1 MLERSTAEI
10 EASVWQSMA
19 TIADRL
25 AKNPRTRVQDELAQ
39 TRRYLSALKNERQN
53 QVDALMSQLLRAPQ
67 DQAVRQLVDQGN
79 ARLADLQIAEA
90 ILTALAD

>member
-1 MLERSTAEI
+1 MMESPSAV

-19 TIADRL
+19 SIADRL
-25 AKNPRTRVQDELAQ
+25 AKNPRTRVHAEVEKTRQNLLAL
-39 TRRYLSALKNERQN
+39 RAERQSHIE
-53 QVDALMSQLLRAPQ
+53 ALTSQLHRTPQ
-67 DQAVRQLVDQGN
+67 DQAVRELIDVGQ

>member
-1 MLERSTAEI
+1 MLDSNTTT

-19 TIADRL
+19 IIADRL
-25 AKNPRTRVQDELAQ
+25 AKNPRTRVSAELAQ
-39 TRRYLSALKNERQN
+39 TRQHLTALMSERQS

-67 DQAVRQLVDQGN
+67 DLAVRQLVDQGN
-79 ARLADLQIAEA
+79 ERLADLQIAEA